1 MHKVSTST
9 STYGLPSMDIFL
21 ELAQPIYSSSLKFSF
36 DLLFCLIV
44 SVCRCFPLMSHNDCN
59 CIDTFSLLPHDVFI
73 SRCSTFHLPGTHT
86 HTRGLSRCD
95 NQSRAQVCRQIWKY
109 LSLNL
114 HKRTRSRSKRE
125 GERHRGRVREGEGE
139 GDSRTAARFANKG
152 KAQMEGNLLQMLIN

>member
-1 MHKVSTST
+1 
-9 STYGLPSMDIFL
+9 MDIFL

-59 CIDTFSLLPHDVFI
+59 CIDTYSLLPHDVFI

-86 HTRGLSRCD
+86 LAHTHKAYRAAIIRAELKSAVKYESIYHLIYTNVQGAGAKERESERG
-95 NQSRAQVCRQIWKY
+95 
-109 LSLNL
+109 
-114 HKRTRSRSKRE
+114 
-125 GERHRGRVREGEGE
+125 GE

>member
-1 MHKVSTST
+1 MRHS
-9 STYGLPSMDIFL
+9 LSMGIFL
-21 ELAQPIYSSSLKFSF
+21 ELAHPIYSSSLKFSF
-36 DLLFCLIV
+36 DLLFSLIV

-59 CIDTFSLLPHDVFI
+59 CIVTFSLLPHDVFI
-73 SRCSTFHLPGTHT
+73 SRCSTFHLPGT

-125 GERHRGRVREGEGE
+125 GELHEERWREWE

-152 KAQMEGNLLQMLIN
+152 EAQMEGNLLQMLIN